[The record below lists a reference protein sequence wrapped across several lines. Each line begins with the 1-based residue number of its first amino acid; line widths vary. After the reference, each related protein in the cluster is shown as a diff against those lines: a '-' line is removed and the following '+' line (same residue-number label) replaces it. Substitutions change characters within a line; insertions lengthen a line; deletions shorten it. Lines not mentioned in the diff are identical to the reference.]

1 MPGKQYEV
9 IRDFRLTDRKT
20 GKDSHHKVGD
30 TYDGPLDNE
39 YLLDD
44 NGPDGKGPLIIGKAE
59 KAAEEKAAEEKA
71 AEEKAAEEKSD
82 EGNAEK
88 TAASSEKTSPSASS
102 ASSNKE
108 K

>member
-9 IRDFRLTDRKT
+9 IRDFRLIDRQT

-71 AEEKAAEEKSD
+71 AEEKSD